1 MDKKTRAK
9 SKMLPI
15 LLVLL
20 VLAVILIVVI
30 TSTITNKQKEKK
42 QEQINQAEQ
51 EAIDNLTKPINQ
63 TSEKQNTT
71 SSNSSDKKVTY
82 QGFETIGSIEIKSIN
97 LKYPILN
104 DSSQKALEKSVCLM
118 YGILNNGNAVII
130 GNNFNNGLFFS
141 NLKKV
146 VKNDEIS
153 ITDTTGSKTQYIVY
167 DKFETSK
174 DDTSFYDRDTKGKNE
189 ITLVTVADNGTD
201 RLVVVA
207 KEK

>member
-1 MDKKTRAK
+1 MEKKTRAK

-20 VLAVILIVVI
+20 VVAVILIIVI

-51 EAIDNLTKPINQ
+51 EAINNFNKPVNQ

-82 QGFETIGSIEIKSIN
+82 QGSETIGSIEIKSIN

-104 DSSQKALEKSVCLM
+104 DNSQKALEKSVCLM
-118 YGILNNGNAVII
+118 YGSLNNNKNSVIVGN
-130 GNNFNNGLFFS
+130 LTMFS
-141 NLKKV
+141 KLKDLSN
-146 VKNDEIS
+146 NDEIS
-153 ITDTTGSKTQYIVY
+153 ITDTKGSKTQYIVY

-189 ITLVTVADNGTD
+189 ITLVTVANNGTD
-201 RLVVVA
+201 RLVIVA

>member
-1 MDKKTRAK
+1 MKKKTRAK

-20 VLAVILIVVI
+20 VVAVILIIVI

-71 SSNSSDKKVTY
+71 SSNSNKGITY

-118 YGILNNGNAVII
+118 YGSLNNNKNSVIV
-130 GNNFNNGLFFS
+130 GKLTMFS
-141 NLKKV
+141 KLKDLSN
-146 VKNDEIS
+146 NDEIS
-153 ITDTTGSKTQYIVY
+153 ITDTKGSKTQYIVY

>member
-1 MDKKTRAK
+1 MEKKTRAK

-20 VLAVILIVVI
+20 VVAVILIIVI

-51 EAIDNLTKPINQ
+51 EAIDNFNKPVNQ

-82 QGFETIGSIEIKSIN
+82 QGSETIGSIEIKSIN

-104 DSSQKALEKSVCLM
+104 DNSQKALEKSVCLM
-118 YGILNNGNAVII
+118 YGSLNNNKNSVIVGNLTMFSKLKDLS
-130 GNNFNNGLFFS
+130 NN
-141 NLKKV
+141 
-146 VKNDEIS
+146 D
-153 ITDTTGSKTQYIVY
+153 
-167 DKFETSK
+167 
-174 DDTSFYDRDTKGKNE
+174 
-189 ITLVTVADNGTD
+189 
-201 RLVVVA
+201 
-207 KEK
+207 